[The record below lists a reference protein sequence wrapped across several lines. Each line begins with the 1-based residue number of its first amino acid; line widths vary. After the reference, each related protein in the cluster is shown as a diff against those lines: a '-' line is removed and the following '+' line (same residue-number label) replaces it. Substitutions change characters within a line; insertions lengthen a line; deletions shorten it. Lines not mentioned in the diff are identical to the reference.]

1 MGSLVR
7 FPLRKIVEKYQV
19 THLVET
25 GYGIGNSCRMALS
38 AGFHHALSCEIY
50 QPLYEKALQ
59 EKNENI
65 TVCPDDSL
73 SFLNSEA
80 VNDILR
86 SRRSLIFLD
95 AHYPGSDYCNEHY
108 RSDEWDKD
116 IRLPLINELRI
127 LEGKIDNAIVIIDD
141 CRIYLKDFAVT
152 SGTLPEYADH
162 GFDRANEF
170 IGLLESFADT
180 HSLHWYPEDTGY
192 AVFMAS

>member
-1 MGSLVR
+1 MGFLGR

-19 THLVET
+19 THLVEN

-80 VNDILR
+80 VSDIFR

-95 AHYPGSDYCNEHY
+95 AHYPGSDYCNGMHLQKQVDGFILVY
-108 RSDEWDKD
+108 SDEKD
-116 IRLPLINELRI
+116 PGIYSIYKYKCNIN
-127 LEGKIDNAIVIIDD
+127 N
-141 CRIYLKDFAVT
+141 
-152 SGTLPEYADH
+152 
-162 GFDRANEF
+162 
-170 IGLLESFADT
+170 
-180 HSLHWYPEDTGY
+180 
-192 AVFMAS
+192 